1 MSEERDEL
9 GRFINLH
16 IGDGYATWTQRLDKP
31 ESGGELLA
39 ESILAAGW
47 SRLVLDDA
55 AVERAARALAGTLS
69 VFKWEHIGPLTQEMY
84 RDKAR
89 AVLAAAVEPPDA

>member
-1 MSEERDEL
+1 MSDREELIQMIREN
-9 GRFINLH
+9 RRPW
-16 IGDGYATWTQRLDKP
+16 ATNSEHSKMEQEQAD
-31 ESGGELLA
+31 A
-39 ESILAAGW
+39 ILAAGW

-89 AVLAAAVEPPDA
+89 AVLAAAMESPDA